1 MTKPDMIVFMG
12 GQGSGKGTFANLLR
26 KQHDYNYVEAGAI
39 LRAMPA
45 DSDIKQKISRGELVG
60 DDDLF
65 PIISQH
71 ISTDK
76 DIIMDGFPR
85 TIGQAKWLIDNF
97 ADKFDIKIIF
107 LNISEEKMLAH
118 IQNRIKEGGN
128 RADDNDAE
136 AVRKRIAAFK
146 STTMP
151 AIEWLATLDSVKF
164 YDIKLPSDDIDTN
177 FAHIVKTIQ

>member
-1 MTKPDMIVFMG
+1 MKPQMIVFMG

-85 TIGQAKWLIDNF
+85 TIGQAKWLIENF
-97 ADKFDIKIIF
+97 AEKFDIKIVF
-107 LNISEEKMLAH
+107 LNISEETMLAH

-128 RADDNDAE
+128 RADDADE
-136 AVRKRIAAFK
+136 AAVQKRIAAFK
-146 STTMP
+146 SITMP
-151 AIEWLATLDSVKF
+151 AIKWLSTLDVVKF
-164 YDIKLPSDDIDTN
+164 YDINLPTDDIDIN
-177 FAHIVKTIQ
+177 FAHITKTIN

>member
-1 MTKPDMIVFMG
+1 MKPQMIVFMG

-39 LRAMPA
+39 LRAMPE

-60 DDDLF
+60 DNDLF
-65 PIISQH
+65 PIIAPH

-85 TIGQAKWLIDNF
+85 TIGQAKWLIENF

-107 LNISEEKMLAH
+107 LNISEETMLAH

-128 RADDNDAE
+128 RPDDNDE
-136 AVRKRIAAFK
+136 TAVRKRIAAFK

-151 AIEWLATLDSVKF
+151 AIEWLSQQPNIIF
-164 YDIKLPSDDIDTN
+164 YNIKLPSDDIDTN
-177 FAHIVKTIQ
+177 FNYIKQHIQ

>member
-1 MTKPDMIVFMG
+1 MIVFMG
-12 GQGSGKGTFANLLR
+12 GQGSGKGTFAKLLI

-60 DDDLF
+60 DADLF
-65 PIISQH
+65 PIIAPY

-85 TIGQAKWLIDNF
+85 TTGQAKWLIDNY
-97 ADKFDIKIIF
+97 ADKFDIKVVF
-107 LNISEEKMLAH
+107 LDISEETMLAH
-118 IQNRIKEGGN
+118 IQNGIKEGGN
-128 RADDNDAE
+128 RADDTDKT
-136 AVRKRIAAFK
+136 AVQKRIAAFK

-151 AIEWLATLDSVKF
+151 AIQWLSTLDNIKF
-164 YDIKLPSDDIDTN
+164 YDINLPTDDINVN
-177 FAHIVKTIQ
+177 FAHIVETIK